1 MNLAVELGVRVG
13 TRRQSDA
20 RRGVPA
26 GRDVCHPR
34 LIYGNA
40 SKLVGYATHRDGP
53 LTEITHVKIPYNCLR
68 AWRNFEFARLTAARS
83 IKRPGLSSTF
93 ASSNS
98 RVDAKQTHSIPADNV
113 SLCTASRTAALSST
127 VTTRAVRVRPSAV
140 LVAALVSVTVG
151 REQFRNAE
159 PCLYPNPAIPGRVFL
174 NLTFKKREQ
183 IGRYVYHCH
192 ILEHE
197 DGGMMAPIEV
207 LDLGQATGRSTSND
221 LQPSWTGRLSDL
233 WQRMTVSQRS
243 AEASFQRALY
253 ASICKAATH

>member
-98 RVDAKQTHSIPADNV
+98 RVDAKQTHSIPADNI

-159 PCLYPNPAIPGRVFL
+159 PRLYTAW
-174 NLTFKKREQ
+174 
-183 IGRYVYHCH
+183 
-192 ILEHE
+192 
-197 DGGMMAPIEV
+197 
-207 LDLGQATGRSTSND
+207 GQSELQTG
-221 LQPSWTGRLSDL
+221 LSP
-233 WQRMTVSQRS
+233 WGKVTRT
-243 AEASFQRALY
+243 
-253 ASICKAATH
+253 ICWGHSRT